1 MNRQVSGILFDL
13 GGVLVALDGVPS
25 LARLLQI
32 EASHEEIHRLWVACP
47 SVVLHETGRISAQEF
62 AERVIIDLHLP
73 ASTDAFLL
81 EFADWLKAPYP
92 GAFDLVER
100 IPRTYRVSALS
111 NMSAFH
117 WDRIKAMGLPKR
129 FEALYV
135 SHEIG
140 YLKPSQ
146 EAFQVALDGMALPAD
161 KVLFLDDGVA
171 NVKAAM
177 TLGMNAHVVKNPE
190 QVRVILE
197 GYGVL
202 TPLTSLR

>member
-32 EASHEEIHRLWVACP
+32 EASHEEIHKLWVACP
-47 SVVLHETGRISAQEF
+47 SVVLHETGRIPAQEF

-73 ASTDAFLL
+73 ASQDAFLL
-81 EFADWLKAPYP
+81 EFADWLEAPYP

-100 IPRTYRVSALS
+100 IPRTYRVAALS
-111 NMSAFH
+111 NLSAFH

-129 FEALYV
+129 FEAMYV

-140 YLKPSQ
+140 YLKPSR
-146 EAFQVALDGMALPAD
+146 GLPSCIGR
-161 KVLFLDDGVA
+161 DGVA
-171 NVKAAM
+171 PRQGAL
-177 TLGMNAHVVKNPE
+177 LGRRCGQRQGSHNA
-190 QVRVILE
+190 
-197 GYGVL
+197 GYEC
-202 TPLTSLR
+202 SRRQKF